1 MVCEL
6 PACIAM
12 WIKWS
17 CSYYGII
24 DLLTLFVFLL
34 LLFLCHWLF
43 VICWF
48 WELIIL
54 LVCWLCV
61 TIVHIHTIFL
71 CLLLKQILQFSSVI
85 TN

>member
-24 DLLTLFVFLL
+24 DLLTLFVSTPAVLVFTGYLL
-34 LLFLCHWLF
+34 YVDFESSLFYLF
-43 VICWF
+43 VD
-48 WELIIL
+48 
-54 LVCWLCV
+54 CV
-61 TIVHIHTIFL
+61 
-71 CLLLKQILQFSSVI
+71 
-85 TN
+85 